1 MDARDGSGGKGIMNE
16 NNNVMKKKSINDR
29 LKITIIGC
37 GACGNGITAE
47 IQKDVFALAGNKS
60 NVSFVGINTSTE
72 DLAAVSLDHKIH
84 LNNSKGAACNRENG
98 VQDLAESIETILPEL
113 QSYIVEDSIVFIATS
128 LGGGTGSAITPHL
141 SSILLELGY
150 RVGIIAVLP
159 SDNESLKIK
168 DNARQTFNEIEQ
180 LKPQLGS
187 IFILD
192 NNSADKQKINR
203 TFASLFTS
211 VMCINNKS
219 QDGNMDLAE
228 IEACL
233 TTPSFSIITRT
244 SKGNGNTANIIEI
257 LNRDNNIFAKR
268 DDKVVSIIGI
278 SEAVSAKNSDIDMK
292 ELRKEVGI
300 APTEFHGYL
309 SSSEENV
316 IILSGLTMPYK
327 RIDAMTE
334 SVDSEADIIQNAM
347 KATTQIRTANV
358 SDVFRKPV
366 IDVTTQTANKSKGLG
381 MSALADLRA
390 KRISK

>member
-1 MDARDGSGGKGIMNE
+1 MNE
-16 NNNVMKKKSINDR
+16 NKNLMKKRSINDR
-29 LKITIIGC
+29 LKITVIGC
-37 GACGNGITAE
+37 GACGNGICAE
-47 IQKDVFALAGNKS
+47 IQKGVFALEGNKA
-60 NVSFVGINTSTE
+60 NVSFIGINTSTE
-72 DLAAVSLDHKIH
+72 DLATVDLDHKIH

-141 SSILLELGY
+141 ASILLGFGF

-168 DNARQTFNEIEQ
+168 DNSRQTFNEIEG

-192 NNSADKQKINR
+192 NNSADKQQINR

-233 TTPSFSIITRT
+233 TTPSFSIITKVSR
-244 SKGNGNTANIIEI
+244 KNGNTAKIVEI
-257 LNRDNNIFAKR
+257 LNDNNNIFAKR
-268 DDKVVSIIGI
+268 DDKVVSVIGI
-278 SEAVSAKNSDIDMK
+278 SEAVSAKESNIDMTG
-292 ELRKEVGI
+292 LRKEIGI

-309 SSSEENV
+309 SASEENV
-316 IILSGLTMPYK
+316 IILSGLTMPYG
-327 RIDAMTE
+327 RVDAMAE

-347 KATTQIRTANV
+347 KATTQVRTANV

-366 IDVTTQTANKSKGLG
+366 IDTTMQTTNKPKMLG
-381 MSALADLRA
+381 MADLADLKA

>member
-1 MDARDGSGGKGIMNE
+1 MNE
-16 NNNVMKKKSINDR
+16 NKNIMRKRSINDR
-29 LKITIIGC
+29 LKITVIGC
-37 GACGNGITAE
+37 GACGNGICAE
-47 IQKDVFALAGNKS
+47 IQEDVFALEGNKS
-60 NVSFVGINTSTE
+60 NVSFIGINTSTE
-72 DLAAVSLDHKIH
+72 DLSTVDLDHKIH

-98 VQDLAESIETILPEL
+98 VQDLAESIEIILPEL
-113 QSYIVEDSIVFIATS
+113 QSYIIEDSIVFIATS

-141 SSILLELGY
+141 ASILLGLGF

-168 DNARQTFNEIEQ
+168 DNSRQTFNEIEG

-192 NNSADKQKINR
+192 NNSADKQQINR

-233 TTPSFSIITRT
+233 TTPSFSIITKVSR
-244 SKGNGNTANIIEI
+244 KNGNTAKIVEI
-257 LNRDNNIFAKR
+257 LNDNNNIFAKR
-268 DDKVVSIIGI
+268 DDKVVSVIGI
-278 SEAVSAKNSDIDMK
+278 SEAVSAKESNIDMTG
-292 ELRKEVGI
+292 LRKEIGT

-309 SSSEENV
+309 SASEENV
-316 IILSGLTMPYK
+316 IILSGLTMPYG
-327 RIDAMTE
+327 RVDTMAE
-334 SVDSEADIIQNAM
+334 SVDSEVDIIQNAM
-347 KATTQIRTANV
+347 KATTQVRAANV

-366 IDVTTQTANKSKGLG
+366 IDTTMQTTNEPKMLG
-381 MSALADLRA
+381 MAALADLKAR
-390 KRISK
+390 RISK

>member
-1 MDARDGSGGKGIMNE
+1 MNE
-16 NNNVMKKKSINDR
+16 NKNIMRKRSINDR
-29 LKITIIGC
+29 LKITVIGC
-37 GACGNGITAE
+37 GACGNGICAE
-47 IQKDVFALAGNKS
+47 IQKDVFALEENKS
-60 NVSFVGINTSTE
+60 NVSFIGINTSTE
-72 DLAAVSLDHKIH
+72 DLATVDLDHKIH

-98 VQDLAESIETILPEL
+98 VQDLAESIEIILPEL
-113 QSYIVEDSIVFIATS
+113 QSYIIEDSIVFIATS

-141 SSILLELGY
+141 ASILLGLGF

-168 DNARQTFNEIEQ
+168 DNSRQTFNEIEG

-192 NNSADKQKINR
+192 NNSADKQQINR

-233 TTPSFSIITRT
+233 TTPSFSIITKVSR
-244 SKGNGNTANIIEI
+244 KNGNTAKIVEI
-257 LNRDNNIFAKR
+257 LNDNNNIFAKR
-268 DDKVVSIIGI
+268 DDKVVSVIGI
-278 SEAVSAKNSDIDMK
+278 SEAVSAKESNIDMTG
-292 ELRKEVGI
+292 LRKEIGI

-309 SSSEENV
+309 SASEENV
-316 IILSGLTMPYK
+316 IILSGLTMPYG
-327 RIDAMTE
+327 RVDTMAE

-347 KATTQIRTANV
+347 KATTQVRTANV

-366 IDVTTQTANKSKGLG
+366 IDTTTQTTNEPKMLG
-381 MSALADLRA
+381 MAALADLKAR
-390 KRISK
+390 RISK

>member
-1 MDARDGSGGKGIMNE
+1 MNE
-16 NNNVMKKKSINDR
+16 NKNVMRKRSINDR
-29 LKITIIGC
+29 LKITVIGC
-37 GACGNGITAE
+37 GACGNGICAE
-47 IQKDVFALAGNKS
+47 IQKGVFALEGSKS
-60 NVSFVGINTSTE
+60 NVSFIGINTSTE
-72 DLAAVSLDHKIH
+72 DLATVDLDHKIH

-98 VQDLAESIETILPEL
+98 VQDLAESIEIILPEL
-113 QSYIVEDSIVFIATS
+113 QSYIIEDSIVFIATS

-141 SSILLELGY
+141 ASILLGFGF

-168 DNARQTFNEIEQ
+168 DNARQTFNEIEE

-192 NNSADKQKINR
+192 NNSADKQQINR

-211 VMCINNKS
+211 VMCISNKS

-233 TTPSFSIITRT
+233 TTPSFSIITKVSR
-244 SKGNGNTANIIEI
+244 KNGNTAKIVEI
-257 LNRDNNIFAKR
+257 LNDNNNIFAKR
-268 DDKVVSIIGI
+268 DDKVVSVIGI
-278 SEAVSAKNSDIDMK
+278 SEAVSAKESNIDMTG
-292 ELRKEVGI
+292 LRKEIGI

-309 SSSEENV
+309 SASEENV
-316 IILSGLTMPYK
+316 IILSGLTMPYG
-327 RIDAMTE
+327 RVDAMAE

-347 KATTQIRTANV
+347 KATTQVRAANV

-366 IDVTTQTANKSKGLG
+366 IDATAQTTNKPKMLG
-381 MSALADLRA
+381 MAALADLKA

>member
-1 MDARDGSGGKGIMNE
+1 MNE
-16 NNNVMKKKSINDR
+16 NKNIMRKRSINDR
-29 LKITIIGC
+29 LKITVIGC
-37 GACGNGITAE
+37 GACGNGICAE
-47 IQKDVFALAGNKS
+47 IQKDVFALEGNKS
-60 NVSFVGINTSTE
+60 NVSFIGINTSTE
-72 DLAAVSLDHKIH
+72 DLATVDLDHKIH

-98 VQDLAESIETILPEL
+98 VQDLAESIEIILPEL
-113 QSYIVEDSIVFIATS
+113 QSYIIEDSIVFIATS

-141 SSILLELGY
+141 ASILLGLGF

-168 DNARQTFNEIEQ
+168 DNSRQTFNEIEG

-192 NNSADKQKINR
+192 NNSADKQQINH

-233 TTPSFSIITRT
+233 TTPSFSIITKVSR
-244 SKGNGNTANIIEI
+244 KNGNTAKIVEI
-257 LNRDNNIFAKR
+257 LNNNNNIFAKR
-268 DDKVVSIIGI
+268 DDKVVSVIGI
-278 SEAVSAKNSDIDMK
+278 SEAVSAKDSNIDMTG
-292 ELRKEVGI
+292 LRKEIGI

-309 SSSEENV
+309 SASEENV
-316 IILSGLTMPYK
+316 IILSGLTMPYG
-327 RIDAMTE
+327 RVDTMAE

-347 KATTQIRTANV
+347 KATTQVRTANV

-366 IDVTTQTANKSKGLG
+366 IDTTTQTTNEPKMLG
-381 MSALADLRA
+381 MAALADLKAR
-390 KRISK
+390 RISK

>member
-1 MDARDGSGGKGIMNE
+1 MNE
-16 NNNVMKKKSINDR
+16 NKNIMKKRSINDR
-29 LKITIIGC
+29 LKITVIGC

-47 IQKDVFALAGNKS
+47 IQKDVLVLEGNKA
-60 NVSFVGINTSTE
+60 NVSFIGINTSTE
-72 DLAAVSLDHKIH
+72 DLATVNLDHKIH
-84 LNNSKGAACNRENG
+84 LNNSKGAACSRENG

-113 QSYIVEDSIVFIATS
+113 QKYIIEDSIIFIATS
-128 LGGGTGSAITPHL
+128 LGGGTGSAITPHIA
-141 SSILLELGY
+141 SILLELGY

-168 DNARQTFNEIEQ
+168 DNARQTFNEIEE

-192 NNSADKQKINR
+192 NNSADKQQINR

-233 TTPSFSIITRT
+233 TTPSFSIITKVSR
-244 SKGNGNTANIIEI
+244 KNGNTAKIVEI
-257 LNRDNNIFAKR
+257 LNGKSNIFAKR
-268 DDKVVSIIGI
+268 DDKVVSVIGI
-278 SEAVSAKNSDIDMK
+278 SEAVSAKDSNIDMAG
-292 ELRKEVGI
+292 LRKEIGT

-309 SSSEENV
+309 SASEENV
-316 IILSGLTMPYK
+316 IILSGLTMPYE
-327 RIDAMTE
+327 RVDAMAE

-347 KATTQIRTANV
+347 KATTQVRTANV

-366 IDVTTQTANKSKGLG
+366 IDTTAQTASKPKMLG
-381 MSALADLRA
+381 MAALADLKA

>member
-1 MDARDGSGGKGIMNE
+1 MNE
-16 NNNVMKKKSINDR
+16 NKNIMRKRSINDR
-29 LKITIIGC
+29 LKITVIGC
-37 GACGNGITAE
+37 GACGNGICAE
-47 IQKDVFALAGNKS
+47 IQKDVFALEGNKS
-60 NVSFVGINTSTE
+60 NVSFIGINTSTE
-72 DLAAVSLDHKIH
+72 DLATVDLDHKIH

-98 VQDLAESIETILPEL
+98 VQDLAESIEIILPEL
-113 QSYIVEDSIVFIATS
+113 QSYIIEDSIVFIATS

-141 SSILLELGY
+141 ASILLGLGF

-168 DNARQTFNEIEQ
+168 DNSRQTFNEIEG

-192 NNSADKQKINR
+192 NNSADKQQINH

-233 TTPSFSIITRT
+233 TTPSFSIITKVSR
-244 SKGNGNTANIIEI
+244 KNGNTAKIVEI
-257 LNRDNNIFAKR
+257 LNDNNNIFAKR
-268 DDKVVSIIGI
+268 DDKVVSVIGI
-278 SEAVSAKNSDIDMK
+278 SEAVSAKDSNIDMTG
-292 ELRKEVGI
+292 LRKEIGI

-309 SSSEENV
+309 SASEENV
-316 IILSGLTMPYK
+316 IILSGLTMPYG
-327 RIDAMTE
+327 RVDAMAE

-347 KATTQIRTANV
+347 KATTQVRTANV

-366 IDVTTQTANKSKGLG
+366 IDATAQTTNKPKMLG
-381 MSALADLRA
+381 MAALADLKA

>member
-1 MDARDGSGGKGIMNE
+1 MNE
-16 NNNVMKKKSINDR
+16 NKNVMKKRSINDR
-29 LKITIIGC
+29 LKITVIGC
-37 GACGNGITAE
+37 GACGNGICAE
-47 IQKDVFALAGNKS
+47 IQKGVFALEGSKS
-60 NVSFVGINTSTE
+60 NVSFIGINTSTE
-72 DLAAVSLDHKIH
+72 DLATVDLDHKIH

-113 QSYIVEDSIVFIATS
+113 QSYIIEDSIVFIATS

-141 SSILLELGY
+141 ASILLGFGF

-168 DNARQTFNEIEQ
+168 DNSRQTFNEIEE

-187 IFILD
+187 IYILD
-192 NNSADKQKINR
+192 NNSADKQQINR

-233 TTPSFSIITRT
+233 TTPSFSIITKVSR
-244 SKGNGNTANIIEI
+244 KNGNTAKIVEI
-257 LNRDNNIFAKR
+257 LNDNNNIFAKR
-268 DDKVVSIIGI
+268 DDKVVSVIGI
-278 SEAVSAKNSDIDMK
+278 SEAVSAKESNIDMTG
-292 ELRKEVGI
+292 LRKEIGT

-309 SSSEENV
+309 STSDENV
-316 IILSGLTMPYK
+316 IILSGLTMPYG
-327 RIDAMTE
+327 RVDAMAE

-347 KATTQIRTANV
+347 KATTQVRTANV

-366 IDVTTQTANKSKGLG
+366 IDTTAQTTNKPKMLG
-381 MSALADLRA
+381 MAALADLKA

>member
-1 MDARDGSGGKGIMNE
+1 MNE
-16 NNNVMKKKSINDR
+16 NKNVMRKRSINDR
-29 LKITIIGC
+29 LKITVIGC
-37 GACGNGITAE
+37 GACGNGICAE
-47 IQKDVFALAGNKS
+47 IQKDVFALEGNKS
-60 NVSFVGINTSTE
+60 NVSFIGINTSTE
-72 DLAAVSLDHKIH
+72 DLATVDLDHKIH

-98 VQDLAESIETILPEL
+98 VQDLAESIEIILPEL
-113 QSYIVEDSIVFIATS
+113 QSYIIEDSIVFIATS

-141 SSILLELGY
+141 ASILLGLGF
-150 RVGIIAVLP
+150 RVGIIVVLP

-168 DNARQTFNEIEQ
+168 DNSRQTFNEIEG

-192 NNSADKQKINR
+192 NNSADKQQINR

-233 TTPSFSIITRT
+233 TTPSFSIITKVSR
-244 SKGNGNTANIIEI
+244 KNGNTAKIVEI
-257 LNRDNNIFAKR
+257 LNDNNNIFAKR
-268 DDKVVSIIGI
+268 DDKVVSVIGI
-278 SEAVSAKNSDIDMK
+278 SEAVSAKKSNIDMTG
-292 ELRKEVGI
+292 LRKEIGT

-309 SSSEENV
+309 SASEENV
-316 IILSGLTMPYK
+316 IILSGLTMPYG
-327 RIDAMTE
+327 RVDAMAE

-347 KATTQIRTANV
+347 KATTQVRTANV

-366 IDVTTQTANKSKGLG
+366 IDTTMQTTNKPKMLG
-381 MSALADLRA
+381 MAALADLKA

>member
-1 MDARDGSGGKGIMNE
+1 MNE
-16 NNNVMKKKSINDR
+16 NKNIMRKRSINDR
-29 LKITIIGC
+29 LKITVIWC
-37 GACGNGITAE
+37 GACGNGICAE
-47 IQKDVFALAGNKS
+47 IQKDVFALEGNKS
-60 NVSFVGINTSTE
+60 NVSFIGINTSTE
-72 DLAAVSLDHKIH
+72 DLATVDLDHKIH

-98 VQDLAESIETILPEL
+98 VQDLAESIEIILPEL
-113 QSYIVEDSIVFIATS
+113 QSYIIEDSIVFIATS

-141 SSILLELGY
+141 ASILLGLGF

-168 DNARQTFNEIEQ
+168 DNSRQTFNEIEG

-192 NNSADKQKINR
+192 NNSADKQQINR

-233 TTPSFSIITRT
+233 TTPSFSIITKVSR
-244 SKGNGNTANIIEI
+244 KNGNTAKIVEI
-257 LNRDNNIFAKR
+257 LNDNNNIFAKR
-268 DDKVVSIIGI
+268 DDKVVSVIGI
-278 SEAVSAKNSDIDMK
+278 SEAVSAKESNIDMTG
-292 ELRKEVGI
+292 LRKEIGI

-309 SSSEENV
+309 SASEENV
-316 IILSGLTMPYK
+316 IILSGLTMPYG
-327 RIDAMTE
+327 RVDTMAE

-347 KATTQIRTANV
+347 KATTQVRTANV

-366 IDVTTQTANKSKGLG
+366 IDTTTQTTNEPKMLG
-381 MSALADLRA
+381 MAALADLKAR
-390 KRISK
+390 RISK

>member
-1 MDARDGSGGKGIMNE
+1 MNE
-16 NNNVMKKKSINDR
+16 NKNVMKKRSINDR
-29 LKITIIGC
+29 LKITVIGC
-37 GACGNGITAE
+37 GACGNGICAE
-47 IQKDVFALAGNKS
+47 IQKNIFALEGNKS
-60 NVSFVGINTSTE
+60 NVSFIGINTSTE
-72 DLAAVSLDHKIH
+72 DLATVDLDHKIH

-113 QSYIVEDSIVFIATS
+113 QSYIIEDSIVFIATS

-141 SSILLELGY
+141 ASILLGFGF

-168 DNARQTFNEIEQ
+168 DNSRQTFNEIEE
-180 LKPQLGS
+180 LKPQLGI

-192 NNSADKQKINR
+192 NNSADKQQINH
-203 TFASLFTS
+203 TFATLFTS

-233 TTPSFSIITRT
+233 TTPSFSIITKVSR
-244 SKGNGNTANIIEI
+244 KNGNTAKIVEI
-257 LNRDNNIFAKR
+257 LNNNNNIFAKR
-268 DDKVVSIIGI
+268 DDKVVSVIGI
-278 SEAVSAKNSDIDMK
+278 SEAVSAKESNIDMTG
-292 ELRKEVGI
+292 LRKEIGI

-309 SSSEENV
+309 SASEENV
-316 IILSGLTMPYK
+316 IILSCLTMPYG
-327 RIDAMTE
+327 RFDAMAE

-347 KATTQIRTANV
+347 KATTQVRTANV
-358 SDVFRKPV
+358 SDIFRKPV
-366 IDVTTQTANKSKGLG
+366 IDTTAQTTNKPKMLG
-381 MSALADLRA
+381 MAALADLKA

>member
-1 MDARDGSGGKGIMNE
+1 MNE
-16 NNNVMKKKSINDR
+16 NKNIMRKRSINDR
-29 LKITIIGC
+29 LKITVIGC
-37 GACGNGITAE
+37 GACGNGICAE
-47 IQKDVFALAGNKS
+47 IQKDVFALEGNKS
-60 NVSFVGINTSTE
+60 NVSFIGINTSTE
-72 DLAAVSLDHKIH
+72 DLATVDLDHKIH

-98 VQDLAESIETILPEL
+98 VQDLAESIEIILPEL
-113 QSYIVEDSIVFIATS
+113 QSYIIEDSIVFIATS

-141 SSILLELGY
+141 ASILLGFGF

-168 DNARQTFNEIEQ
+168 DNSRQTFNEIEE

-192 NNSADKQKINR
+192 NNSADKQQINH

-233 TTPSFSIITRT
+233 TTPSFSIITKVSR
-244 SKGNGNTANIIEI
+244 KNGNTAKIVEI
-257 LNRDNNIFAKR
+257 LNNNNNIFAKR
-268 DDKVVSIIGI
+268 DDKVVSVIGI
-278 SEAVSAKNSDIDMK
+278 SEAVSAKESNIDMTG
-292 ELRKEVGI
+292 LRKEIGI

-309 SSSEENV
+309 SASEENV
-316 IILSGLTMPYK
+316 IILSGLTMPYG
-327 RIDAMTE
+327 RVDAMAE

-347 KATTQIRTANV
+347 KATTQVRTANV
-358 SDVFRKPV
+358 SDIFRKPV
-366 IDVTTQTANKSKGLG
+366 IDTTAQTTNKPKMLG
-381 MSALADLRA
+381 MAALADLKA

>member
-1 MDARDGSGGKGIMNE
+1 MSE
-16 NNNVMKKKSINDR
+16 NKNLMRKRSINDR
-29 LKITIIGC
+29 LKITVIGC
-37 GACGNGITAE
+37 GACGNGICAE
-47 IQKDVFALAGNKS
+47 IQKDVFALEGNKS
-60 NVSFVGINTSTE
+60 NVSFIGINTSTE
-72 DLAAVSLDHKIH
+72 DLATVDLDHKIH

-113 QSYIVEDSIVFIATS
+113 QSYIIEDSIVFIATS

-141 SSILLELGY
+141 ASILLGFGF

-168 DNARQTFNEIEQ
+168 DNSRQTFNEIEG
-180 LKPQLGS
+180 LKPKLGS
-187 IFILD
+187 IFVLD
-192 NNSADKQKINR
+192 NNSADKQQINR

-233 TTPSFSIITRT
+233 TTPSFSIITKVSR
-244 SKGNGNTANIIEI
+244 KNGNTAKIVEI
-257 LNRDNNIFAKR
+257 LNDNNNIFAKR
-268 DDKVVSIIGI
+268 DDKVVSVIGI
-278 SEAVSAKNSDIDMK
+278 SEALSAKESNIDMTG
-292 ELRKEVGI
+292 LRKEIGT

-309 SSSEENV
+309 SASEENV
-316 IILSGLTMPYK
+316 IILSGLTMPYG
-327 RIDAMTE
+327 RVDTMAE

-347 KATTQIRTANV
+347 KATTQVRTANV

-366 IDVTTQTANKSKGLG
+366 IDTTTQTTNEPKMLG
-381 MSALADLRA
+381 MAALADLKAR
-390 KRISK
+390 RISK